1 MGGSVLLSVGMAIL
15 LVAGLGGPVSAIG
28 GDNCAQARRIYKST
42 TKLLNYEQRSIAFQK
57 AVDLCPSYAEA
68 HVNLADALENL
79 AKINKGDTAKFN
91 RLLDMAAT
99 EYLTALKHN
108 SNLFAAYLGLGDTLR
123 VMGLYARSENAYQR
137 ALRLRPGHLA
147 ATKGLEKIQAIKSF
161 ERDGL
166 KTSQEIIEHVKR
178 SSANKGH
185 GTLMGF
191 KDETV
196 VKDRL
201 RFNNILF
208 NTASHSLDRPE
219 ALRQLKEI
227 GEALSKP
234 DLAKSFFV
242 IEGHTDNRGGHDM
255 NVRLSWD
262 RAESVRRY
270 LIEHYKVDPSRV
282 QTMGFGYNRPRFPND
297 SREHMLKNRRVELLF
312 IDRGTGN

>member
-1 MGGSVLLSVGMAIL
+1 MGGSGLLSVGMAAL
-15 LVAGLGGPVSAIG
+15 LVAGLGGPLSAIG
-28 GDNCAQARRIYKST
+28 GDNCAQARRIYESA
-42 TKLLNYEQRSIAFQK
+42 TKLINYEQRRIAFQK

-79 AKINKGDTAKFN
+79 AKINKGDATKFN
-91 RLLDMAAT
+91 KLLDMAVT
-99 EYLTALKHN
+99 EYLAALQHN
-108 SNLFAAYLGLGDTLR
+108 DN
-123 VMGLYARSENAYQR
+123 YARSEMAYRQ

-147 ATKGLEKIQAIKSF
+147 ASKGLEKIQTIKSF

-208 NTASHSLDRPE
+208 NTASHSLNRPE

-270 LIEHYKVDPSRV
+270 LIEHYKVAPSRV

-297 SREHMLKNRRVELLF
+297 SQENMLRNRRVELLF
-312 IDRGTGN
+312 VDKSTGN